1 MRLAALILATASLL
15 LTGSARAQSALP
27 DPALTPGAVNPAVT
41 QDNIGQTICVPGWT
55 RTVRPP
61 ARYTSALKRRQI
73 RQYGYTDHR
82 MRLYE
87 EDHLIPLSLGG
98 APMDPRNLWPEP
110 RQSADGWDAD
120 RKDELEAMLP
130 QLVCART
137 LSLEDAQHAI
147 ATNWIDA
154 YRRYVGE

>member
-1 MRLAALILATASLL
+1 MRLTAMTLAAGSLL
-15 LTGSARAQSALP
+15 LGGSVWAQSSLP
-27 DPALTPGAVNPAVT
+27 NPALTPGVVNPDVT
-41 QDNIGQTICVPGWT
+41 QENIGQTICMPGWT

-61 ARYTSALKRRQI
+61 AGYTSALKRRQI
-73 RQYGYTDHR
+73 RQYGYADR
-82 MRLYE
+82 RLRPYE

-98 APMDPRNLWPEP
+98 SPTDPRNLWPEP

-120 RKDELEAMLP
+120 RKDELEAVLP
-130 QLVCART
+130 QLVCARRLT
-137 LSLEDAQHAI
+137 LQDAQQAI

>member
-1 MRLAALILATASLL
+1 MRVTAMTLPASLL
-15 LTGSARAQSALP
+15 LAGSVWAQSALP
-27 DPALTPGAVNPAVT
+27 NPTLTPGAVNPMVT
-41 QDNIGQTICVPGWT
+41 QDNVGQTICRPGWT

-73 RQYGYTDHR
+73 RQYGYPDR
-82 MRLYE
+82 RLRLYE

-98 APMDPRNLWPEP
+98 APTDPRNLWPEP

-120 RKDELEAMLP
+120 RKDELEAVLP
-130 QLVCART
+130 QLICARK
-137 LSLEDAQHAI
+137 LGLQDAQQAI